1 MPEEIEDNSL
11 TAEMKGK
18 NKEREKGEN
27 SRNKRV
33 LVRVIDF
40 DFLFMNDNSVTLIKI
55 LSSLQS
61 NQILT
66 KSSIKAFIGLMWTE
80 YQPTIF
86 TRVFLFYFAYL
97 FLTV

>member
-1 MPEEIEDNSL
+1 MNELEQQNTIQKSIPRDCVLPEEIEDNSL

-40 DFLFMNDNSVTLIKI
+40 DFLFMNNNSVTLIKI
-55 LSSLQS
+55 LSSL
-61 NQILT
+61 
-66 KSSIKAFIGLMWTE
+66 
-80 YQPTIF
+80 
-86 TRVFLFYFAYL
+86 
-97 FLTV
+97 